1 MIKRIAMV
9 TVLAGAA
16 IGVPALAQ
24 FGFGTLPVFD
34 VTSWGELVS
43 QLHEMQQQYTLL
55 TQTYNQITSQYK
67 QIVTNAT
74 LLPVNMFARYRA
86 VLSPWKF
93 STATNT
99 YGTTGGWINSINSGA
114 GVSAGY
120 GSAVTP
126 LQNYGA
132 VWGSIPGDQQDQL
145 KRNYATLEIRDGS
158 SINSMTTLG
167 TIRGNAPQVEN
178 AIAGLEADSLSSDP
192 SLNTEV
198 GVLNKINAATVI
210 SLRNTQDSNK
220 LLSSL
225 LEQQLASE
233 KAHRDA
239 EAQSINNQIAF
250 QAQQTGL
257 IQQHMTG
264 TTGVLT
270 GFNIP

>member
-1 MIKRIAMV
+1 MSTFWRMGDRFVIARVVRCCRQGSLLYETTLWFAIKLWFAINRSGP
-9 TVLAGAA
+9 LFGSGAA
-16 IGVPALAQ
+16 
-24 FGFGTLPVFD
+24 
-34 VTSWGELVS
+34 S
-43 QLHEMQQQYTLL
+43 
-55 TQTYNQITSQYK
+55 
-67 QIVTNAT
+67 
-74 LLPVNMFARYRA
+74 
-86 VLSPWKF
+86 
-93 STATNT
+93 
-99 YGTTGGWINSINSGA
+99 
-114 GVSAGY
+114 GY

-126 LQNYGA
+126 LQNYSA

-220 LLSSL
+220 LLASV
-225 LEQQLASE
+225 LEQQLAGE
-233 KAHRDA
+233 KARRDA
-239 EAQSINNQIAF
+239 EAKSINNQIAF
-250 QAQQTGL
+250 QTQQTGL
-257 IQQHMTG
+257 IQQHLTG